1 LAYEVELLNALAAGQ
16 LVNIHLNPET
26 DDASSLSNTNVSKHL
41 ANDAST
47 ACASYSAPPSPLSSA
62 RVAYDVGS
70 VRAETVLPP
79 TPPGVTHADAPIHPP
94 VNTNI
99 IASDAIVARTR
110 VIRARRSRRVAM
122 RPRGSWY
129 RDTTLDDA
137 SPLVDVD
144 ASGDDADETAM
155 ARIARRARVVAVRPS
170 IRSSDGYA
178 RVRVR
183 NE

>member
-1 LAYEVELLNALAAGQ
+1 
-16 LVNIHLNPET
+16 
-26 DDASSLSNTNVSKHL
+26 
-41 ANDAST
+41 
-47 ACASYSAPPSPLSSA
+47 
-62 RVAYDVGS
+62 
-70 VRAETVLPP
+70 
-79 TPPGVTHADAPIHPP
+79 
-94 VNTNI
+94 
-99 IASDAIVARTR
+99 
-110 VIRARRSRRVAM
+110 M